1 MQSPIARS
9 EVSSDPGT
17 VTLPRTMRQA
27 VRAEFARAFRPP
39 YETPGVVVMNGL
51 LMTGAWLLLP
61 RSWLFDFTG
70 TMAFPMILAGWM
82 YADVPATNVF
92 APDRRRI
99 LAAFDDGRELRLLLF
114 AKNAVLWLFVTPLC
128 IAIAV
133 GLGLFEHQWI
143 ATALTIV
150 VIALAPLGVLGLSA
164 ILGTYFPY
172 HPVPLR
178 WRWEHRRNRRM
189 LVRWGTLVLLPYV
202 LVPALAVVVLAP
214 TLEAW
219 NELSDKNL
227 KQLSDLDFAIGAVI
241 ACAVGVALWIIG
253 HRAVVTLARR
263 RGERLTSYLADPSR
277 G

>member
-1 MQSPIARS
+1 VGGDL
-9 EVSSDPGT
+9 ET
-17 VTLPRTMRQA
+17 VTLPRTMRDA
-27 VRAEFARAFRPP
+27 VRAEFGRAFRPP

-51 LMTGAWLLLP
+51 LMTGLWLLLP
-61 RSWLFDFTG
+61 RSWFFNFTG
-70 TMAFPMILAGWM
+70 TMAFPIILAGWM

-128 IAIAV
+128 IAIAL
-133 GLGLFEHQWI
+133 GLGVAEQQWI
-143 ATALTIV
+143 ATALSIV
-150 VIALAPLGVLGLSA
+150 VIALAPLGVLGLSG

-172 HPVPLR
+172 HPLPVR
-178 WRWEHRRNRRM
+178 WRWEHRSNRRM

-219 NELSDKNL
+219 SKLSDKNVR
-227 KQLSDLDFAIGAVI
+227 QLSDVDFAIGALI
-241 ACAVGVALWIIG
+241 ACAVGVALWVIG
-253 HRAVVTLARR
+253 HRAVVRLARR
-263 RGERLTSYLADPSR
+263 RGQRLTAYLADPSR

>member
-1 MQSPIARS
+1 MSTDS
-9 EVSSDPGT
+9 GT
-17 VTLPRTMRQA
+17 VTLPCTMREA
-27 VRAEFARAFRPP
+27 VRAEFGRALRPP

-61 RSWLFDFTG
+61 RSWFFNFTG

-128 IAIAV
+128 IAIAI
-133 GLGLFEHQWI
+133 GLGVVEHQWI
-143 ATALTIV
+143 ASALTMV
-150 VIALAPLGVLGLSA
+150 VIALAPLGVLGFSA
-164 ILGTYFPY
+164 VLGTYFPY
-172 HPVPLR
+172 HPLPLR

-202 LVPALAVVVLAP
+202 LVPGLAVVVLAP
-214 TLEAW
+214 TLETW
-219 NELSDKNL
+219 SQLSDKDIR
-227 KQLSDLDFAIGAVI
+227 KLSDVDFAIGALI
-241 ACAVGVALWIIG
+241 ACGVGVALWIIG
-253 HRAVVTLARR
+253 HRTVVNLARR
-263 RGERLTSYLADPSR
+263 RGERLTAYLADPSR